1 MKDPNRR
8 PQGRFHRMI
17 IYMAFVIMTVTCG
30 ACDKYEPTKPIEGVY
45 RPTQCVTLQGIIPGG
60 WLSMHQTIHPTVCQ
74 PMRVSELGVY
84 TYGGGWSRPG
94 VQAEVGKLEFSDA
107 GVLVESAHLRGS
119 GTFDY
124 KDRSAT
130 AGEWTSNNPI
140 KTIML
145 VLVGL
150 AVAVTIPQQL
160 IARES
165 KRRLEREK
173 LKAEERLK
181 RERLEAEVARKAA
194 ARAAAAAARAATLAQ
209 LQRLILEAE
218 RAAASLP
225 IILGEAE
232 LTLHRAEEELRSHL
246 PSPFWEA
253 MEEAVANLQAFQGA
267 LSIIEA
273 RRAEYSAQASKL
285 GGGVPGFRLGVS
297 VLPDPTG
304 TQSRLTHLYRQAQA
318 IVPHF
323 PMVYEQRRTT
333 STLVTGFRSLG
344 QAVERLGDRIA
355 DEIGSLATSLGFHLD
370 SLEKSLESS
379 AAAAAE
385 QSAALRTQLQSVVGS
400 NDSLSRQLHQDA
412 EAHSETERQ
421 ALRMLDN
428 IQHRRKPSI
437 FDPP

>member
-1 MKDPNRR
+1 MRDGRVSEMKTVMKDPNRR
-8 PQGRFHRMI
+8 PQGRLHRTI
-17 IYMAFVIMTVTCG
+17 VCMAFVIMAVTFA
-30 ACDKYEPTKPIEGVY
+30 ACDKYERTKPIEGVY

-84 TYGGGWSRPG
+84 TYGGGWSDPG
-94 VQAEVGKLEFSDA
+94 GQREVGKLEFSDS
-107 GVLVESAHLRGS
+107 GVLVQSADLRRS
-119 GTFDY
+119 GTFEY
-124 KDRSAT
+124 KDRAAT

-150 AVAVTIPQQL
+150 AVAVTITQQL

-165 KRRLEREK
+165 KRRRERES
-173 LKAEERLK
+173 
-181 RERLEAEVARKAA
+181 LEAEVARKAA
-194 ARAAAAAARAATLAQ
+194 AQAAAAAARAATLTQ
-209 LQRLILEAE
+209 LQRLISEAE

-232 LTLHRAEEELRSHL
+232 LTLDRADEELQSQL
-246 PSPFWEA
+246 ALSFWEA
-253 MEEAVANLQAFQGA
+253 MEEAIEKLHAFQGA
-267 LSIIEA
+267 MSIIEA
-273 RRAEYSAQASKL
+273 RRVEYSALASTVD
-285 GGGVPGFRLGVS
+285 GAVPGFRLGVS

-304 TQSRLTHLYRQAQA
+304 TQSRLTHLYRQAQP
-318 IVPHF
+318 IPHF
-323 PMVYEQRRTT
+323 CTVYAQRQTT
-333 STLVTGFRSLG
+333 STLVAGFRSLG
-344 QAVERLGDRIA
+344 QAVERLGYRIV
-355 DEIGSLATSLGFHLD
+355 DEIGSLSTSLGSRLD

-385 QSAALRTQLQSVVGS
+385 QSAALRTQLQRSVGS
-400 NDSLSRQLHQDA
+400 NDSLSRQLRQDA

-437 FDPP
+437 FDRP